1 MKQLKEFGRNINEKR
16 NDTGNTPFM
25 EAIMEGKVILSFST
39 SNVIF
44 ENNLIEF
51 NVKLIEI
58 VLKIN
63 HVQQIFRNFN
73 LIMQILII
81 I

>member
-1 MKQLKEFGRNINEKR
+1 LKQLKEFGRNINEKR